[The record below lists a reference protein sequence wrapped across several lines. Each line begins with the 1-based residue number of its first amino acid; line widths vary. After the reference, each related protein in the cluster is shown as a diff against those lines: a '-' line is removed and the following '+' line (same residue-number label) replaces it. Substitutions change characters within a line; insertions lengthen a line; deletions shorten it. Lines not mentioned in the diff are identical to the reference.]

1 MTFAGLAS
9 LWLFAGFTLRPYV
22 PPVLEA
28 DPAFVPSEATL
39 IQVVPMDDEWDMPVL
54 ARPRDTAPLLGSIQR
69 GTVTKVR
76 GELVVAG
83 SRYCR
88 GGVFYAIEPYGWLCA
103 EGTQPTNLP
112 LTSAPALTLEPGT
125 NVPYRYVMVVVPE
138 ESSLPMWSSVDALRA
153 HEEPERQLSRGDT
166 IALPPSSMGLP
177 SGTTFEGVRY
187 HVSADGKVLPT
198 EGTYQLK
205 SFSEWQ
211 GVPLGASDRIPFAW
225 VTPRKAK
232 VYDRPKGT
240 VLEELERRTR
250 VDVLEEVMD
259 GTQRWIRIGEGRF
272 IRADQLNEVR
282 KIARPEGSGSNERW
296 IDVDLG
302 EQVVVAYVR
311 DQPVFA
317 TLTSSGRPPNRTPRG
332 NYPVWGRA
340 SAVSMKSQE
349 YDDKPY
355 YVNRV
360 PWVIFFQAHNA
371 LHAAYW
377 HDRFG
382 TVKSHGCANLAP
394 KDARYLFE
402 WLEPRVPAGWTGVRN
417 WDLTSAPVVHVRD
430 SSRTKPFVQE
440 RNIGPPDK
448 EDEAK
453 RVEQAIARRAAQAA
467 AEAQLAAQ
475 AGVIAPG
482 VPGVPGSAP
491 VVPGVAPVAAPGTAP
506 SAASGVMQVKPA
518 TTPAGVPAPVA
529 PAAPAVAPRPV
540 AAPPVMAPR

>member
-1 MTFAGLAS
+1 MTGLAS
-9 LWLFAGFTLRPYV
+9 LWLFVGLTLRPYV
-22 PPVLEA
+22 PPVLEP
-28 DPAFVPSEATL
+28 DPAFGPSEATT
-39 IQVVPMDDEWDMPVL
+39 IEIVPPELEWDMPVL
-54 ARPRDTAPLLGSIQR
+54 ARPRDTSPLLGSIQR
-69 GTVTKVR
+69 GTRTKVR
-76 GELVVAG
+76 GELLVES

-88 GGVFYAIEPYGWLCA
+88 GGVFYAIEPFGWICA
-103 EGTQPTNLP
+103 ADTQPTTQP
-112 LTSAPALTLEPGT
+112 LTTTPALALEPGT
-125 NVPYRYVMVVVPE
+125 VVPYRYVMVVVPE
-138 ESSLPMWSSVDALRA
+138 ESTLPMWGSVEELRA
-153 HEEPERQLSRGDT
+153 HAEPERQLSRGDT
-166 IALPPSSMGLP
+166 VALPPSIEGKP

-187 HVSADGKVLPT
+187 HVTADGKVLPT
-198 EGTYQLK
+198 EHTYQLK

-211 GVPLGASDRIPFAW
+211 GVPLAVSEKLPFAW

-250 VDVLEEVMD
+250 VDVLEDVLE
-259 GTQRWIRIGEGRF
+259 GTTRWVRIGEGRF

-282 KIARPEGSGSNERW
+282 KIARPEGTGSNERW
-296 IDVDLG
+296 IDIDLG

-311 DQPVFA
+311 DQPVYA

-340 SAVSMKSQE
+340 SAVTMKSQE

-382 TVKSHGCANLAP
+382 TMKSHGCANLAP

-402 WLEPRVPAGWTGVRN
+402 WLEPRVPAGWTGVRS
-417 WDLTSAPVVHVRD
+417 WDLTPAPVVHVRD
-430 SSRTKPFVQE
+430 SARQKAFVQE
-440 RNIGPPDK
+440 RNVGPPDK

-453 RVEQAIARRAAQAA
+453 RLEQAIARRAAQAA

-475 AGVIAPG
+475 AGVVGPA
-482 VPGVPGSAP
+482 VPGLPGAVPAVPGATPVPPAVPAP
-491 VVPGVAPVAAPGTAP
+491 APPTGVL
-506 SAASGVMQVKPA
+506 QVK
-518 TTPAGVPAPVA
+518 PAPVA
-529 PAAPAVAPRPV
+529 PRQ
-540 AAPPVMAPR
+540 